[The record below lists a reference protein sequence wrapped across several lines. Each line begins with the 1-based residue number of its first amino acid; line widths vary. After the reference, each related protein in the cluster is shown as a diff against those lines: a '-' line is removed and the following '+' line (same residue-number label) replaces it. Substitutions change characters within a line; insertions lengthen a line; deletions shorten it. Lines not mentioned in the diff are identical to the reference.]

1 MEDFKKR
8 LLIEKEE
15 LDDKRI
21 KLRSFLQTD
30 NFNSLDDKN
39 RNLLIKQFKVIT
51 EYSNILKKRI
61 GLIINE

>member
-39 RNLLIKQFKVIT
+39 RNLLIKQFKVMT

-61 GLIINE
+61 DLIINE

>member
-39 RNLLIKQFKVIT
+39 RNLLIKQFKVMT

>member
-15 LDDKRI
+15 LDNKRI
-21 KLRSFLQTD
+21 KLRNFLQTD

-39 RNLLIKQFKVIT
+39 RNLLIKQFKVMT

>member
-21 KLRSFLQTD
+21 KLRSFLQTEK
-30 NFNSLDDKN
+30 FNSLDIKN
-39 RNLLIKQFKVIT
+39 RNLLIKQFKVMT

-61 GLIINE
+61 DLIITE

>member
-39 RNLLIKQFKVIT
+39 RNLLIKQFKIMT

>member
-15 LDDKRI
+15 LDDKGR

-39 RNLLIKQFKVIT
+39 RN
-51 EYSNILKKRI
+51 
-61 GLIINE
+61 

>member
-21 KLRSFLQTD
+21 KLRNFLQTD

-39 RNLLIKQFKVIT
+39 RNLLIKQFKVMT

>member
-21 KLRSFLQTD
+21 KLRNFLQTEK
-30 NFNSLDDKN
+30 FNSLDIKN
-39 RNLLIKQFKVIT
+39 RNLLIKQFKVMT

-61 GLIINE
+61 DLIITE